1 MKEIQQ
7 LRQQITAIA
16 SVQMPTAKLNPSA
29 KLSPPSDTQV
39 RLSLAD
45 SFKLLISLQL
55 KVIRQILCAGF
66 IDQVAVRKDLVAKS
80 SSLGNKFET
89 TKGIAYKALGVPE
102 DVFIHPSSIL
112 SSSAPPDFVV
122 FGEVV
127 STSKVWIKS
136 KLLRPR

>member
-1 MKEIQQ
+1 MK
-7 LRQQITAIA
+7 
-16 SVQMPTAKLNPSA
+16 PTN
-29 KLSPPSDTQV
+29 
-39 RLSLAD
+39 
-45 SFKLLISLQL
+45 FLQL

-66 IDQVAVRKDLVAKS
+66 IDQVAVRKDLVTKS

-89 TKGIAYKALGVPE
+89 TKGVAYKALGVPE
-102 DVFIHPSSIL
+102 DVFIHPSSSL

-136 KLLRPR
+136 KLSRCLPKREPDQNPI